1 MDYIHYYIKLKKKKK
16 KKKIKKKKKD
26 CKIKRKEIKGYI
38 FIFKL
43 IYKKNYYNIN
53 FK

>member
-1 MDYIHYYIKLKKKKK
+1 MDYIHYYIKL
-16 KKKIKKKKKD
+16 KKKKKD